1 MGALQ
6 LSPNDA
12 VCPETCFSFTELNR
26 RGRVLGR
33 VDGLPG
39 QIGKNKYMQEIYREL
54 WTCYVWAMSTAKK
67 T

>member
-39 QIGKNKYMQEIYREL
+39 QIGKNKY
-54 WTCYVWAMSTAKK
+54 T
-67 T
+67 